1 MKNLFLLFLLFC
13 SITSFSQNVDPIPF
27 IEVTG
32 TAEKTVV
39 PDEIYISINIHE
51 RYDGKVK
58 IEIEEQENDL
68 KESLLE
74 KGFKLEDL
82 SLSDSEASYVKVRWK
97 KKDVLNK
104 KELILKVANANEV
117 AKVFSILDEL
127 DLQDAHISKV
137 DHSEKDAFKKE
148 VRIMAIKA
156 AKDKA
161 FYLLEAID
169 EKPGKP
175 LVIYENAHQYVPQT
189 RNVAYANQ
197 AQTDGLF
204 VSSGSEPDLSIQFEK
219 ITIRASIYVK
229 YSIE

>member
-1 MKNLFLLFLLFC
+1 MKNLFLSLFLL
-13 SITSFSQNVDPIPF
+13 SSLTLFSQSSENAPY

-32 TAEKTVV
+32 LAEKTVV

-51 RYDGKVK
+51 RYEGKEK
-58 IEIEEQENDL
+58 IEIEDQEKQL

-104 KELILKVANANEV
+104 KELVLKVANANEV

-137 DHSEKDAFKKE
+137 DHSLKDDYRKE
-148 VRIMAIKA
+148 VRIMAIQA

-161 FYLLEAID
+161 YYLLEAID

-175 LVIYENAHQYVPQT
+175 LVIYENAHHYAPQM
-189 RNVAYANQ
+189 RNVAYANE

-204 VSSGSEPDLSIQFEK
+204 VSSSSNKDLSIQFEK